1 MIKKKKAA
9 GHGGKPLIPAPRR
22 QRPVALYDFEANV
35 GHIASKTRHT
45 KISSNSVSLREGG
58 ICMD

>member
-35 GHIASKTRHT
+35 GHIV
-45 KISSNSVSLREGG
+45 SNSVSLREGG